1 MLNKK
6 WLEREH
12 WFQGRLCK
20 VANISAT
27 TEGRL
32 QLQMQTLDQDDVAL
46 EAEPTPIILDIP

>member
-46 EAEPTPIILDIP
+46 EAEPTPIILNIP